1 MNSNGQLSCMAGV
14 SPEFIRPNDYS
25 YTVIPKNSMFFL
37 MEGEVLHSKHLDGL
51 DDGSNDMY
59 NPY

>member
-1 MNSNGQLSCMAGV
+1 MAGV